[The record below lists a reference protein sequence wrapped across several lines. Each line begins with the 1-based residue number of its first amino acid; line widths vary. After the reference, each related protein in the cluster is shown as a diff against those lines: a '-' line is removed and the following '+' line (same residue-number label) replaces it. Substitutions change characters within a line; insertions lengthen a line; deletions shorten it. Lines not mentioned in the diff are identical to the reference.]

1 MNLAETRAAVV
12 AEIKKNQKE
21 ICAAGEHIWQNPEP
35 GYREEKTAAFLAQ
48 KFRSLGLKVKT
59 GLAVTGLRA
68 DIDTGRPGPVVAILG
83 ELDSLILP
91 NHPDCDPNTFAV
103 HACGHN
109 ASAANLYGAA
119 LGLVKS
125 GAVNALCGKIALIA
139 TPAEEG
145 IELDYRQ
152 ELIKQG
158 KIGSIAGKSQLLREG
173 VFDDVDIS
181 YMHHLSNHYGYNDH
195 NGSVNKKITFRGK
208 SCHAASPQNGRNAL
222 NASTLALNA
231 IAMLRESYSN
241 DPYIR
246 IHGIITNGGDT
257 VNIIPDTITMEY
269 MLRAP
274 DIDRMLALNDRF
286 DKAVMYAAKA
296 AECEAVIESLNGY
309 MPLHDNPDLG
319 EMLANAVQYVVPG
332 ADCDRNRVFYA
343 SCTDMGDIST
353 VIPAVHGYSKGNSG
367 TSHGIDYKVA
377 DPYQAYIESSM
388 FNAVL
393 AVDLL
398 FGNAENGRRIA
409 AQKKNLMPIPEYIK
423 IIDDINKTV
432 SSEAL

>member
-1 MNLAETRAAVV
+1 MEEKDVLSSVKQIIEQYA
-12 AEIKKNQKE
+12 AEIIE
-21 ICAAGEHIWQNPEP
+21 VGDHIWKNPEP
-35 GYREEKTAAFLAQ
+35 GYREEKTSDYLAG
-48 KFRSLGLKVKT
+48 KFEALGMSVKR
-59 GLAVTGLRA
+59 GLAMTGFRA
-68 DIDTGRPGPVVAILG
+68 DLDTGKPGPVLAILG

-91 NHPDCDPNTFAV
+91 NHPDCDKKTGAV

-109 ASAANLYGAA
+109 ASCANLYGAA
-119 LGLVKS
+119 LALKKS
-125 GAVNALCGKIALIA
+125 GALESMCGKIAFIA

-145 IELDYRQ
+145 IEMDYRTD
-152 ELIKQG
+152 LIKQG